1 MKKIIFIL
9 FCYFFSANTSKP
21 SDYLYDL
28 GASTCISSG
37 TGGKVKGVFG
47 KQLPS
52 LIPADLSMILFTL
65 GPCSLDLP
73 HIHPR
78 ASEFIYLINGT
89 LRTSFIDDNGKVIT
103 NDLTPGQVTLIPQGL
118 IHDQVSFNF

>member
-1 MKKIIFIL
+1 MKKIIFVL
-9 FCYFFSANTSKP
+9 FCYFFSVNTSKS

-28 GASTCISSG
+28 GAPTCISSG

-52 LIPADLSMILFTL
+52 LIPADLSMVLFTL
-65 GPCSLDLP
+65 
-73 HIHPR
+73 
-78 ASEFIYLINGT
+78 
-89 LRTSFIDDNGKVIT
+89 NGKVIT
-103 NDLTPGQVTLIPQGL
+103 NDLTPGQITLIPQGL